1 MKPHENLKTKG
12 VCCENTAVYLFRFVT
27 IVITK
32 SFYPADSALVT
43 ELKVNDTRYSLAPND
58 NEVPDTKLIISKV
71 DSNDRGNYTCNVT
84 THTGSFEVFT
94 FVRVKGKK
102 KKL

>member
-1 MKPHENLKTKG
+1 MKPHENLKSKG
-12 VCCENTAVYLFRFVT
+12 VCCENTAVYLFCFIT

-32 SFYPADSALVT
+32 LFYSTDSVLIS
-43 ELKVNDTRYSLAPND
+43 ELKVNDTRYSLAAND
-58 NEVPDTKLIISKV
+58 NDVPDTKLIISKV

-84 THTGSFEVFT
+84 TYTGSFEVFT

-102 KKL
+102 LL